1 MEFLSRDDAPF
12 TSSQWE
18 KIDETVVKTARQV
31 LTGRKFIHIYGPLGA
46 GVQSIH
52 IDDFGKVSQGDT
64 DFFGDSEDT
73 DIIKTQGRKFVE
85 IPLVYKDF
93 SIAWRDVEYS
103 KQTGLPL
110 DVAAAAGAAAMCAK
124 KEDELIFLG
133 NKAAGCE
140 GLTTASGTNKLA
152 KKDWQTGENAYQDI
166 AEGLETLTS
175 LGFVGKFALTLS
187 PDLYRQLQRLQP
199 NTGLLEIDRV
209 RELLDGNVYQT
220 PVLGSNKA
228 VLVCAEPQNIDL
240 VIGQDL
246 ITGYLGAD
254 KLNHPLRVLETIL
267 LRMKR
272 KDAIVVFE

>member
-18 KIDETVVKTARQV
+18 KIDETVVRTARQV

-46 GVQSIH
+46 GVQSIQ

-64 DFFGDSEDT
+64 DFFGDSDDT
-73 DIIKTQGRKFVE
+73 DVVKTQGRKFVE

-110 DVAAAAGAAAMCAK
+110 DIAAAAGAAAMCAK

-133 NKAAGCE
+133 NKAAGYE
-140 GLTTASGTNKLA
+140 GLATASGANKLA
-152 KKDWQTGENAYQDI
+152 KKDWQTGENAFQDI
-166 AEGLETLTS
+166 AEGLETLTG

-220 PVLGSNKA
+220 PALGSNKA
-228 VLVCAEPQNIDL
+228 VLVCAEPQNVDL

-267 LRMKR
+267 LRIKR